1 MTKGIHDQTFY
12 VCLLKLEIR
21 ISRNYWCTLVV
32 LVYQVLTLPN
42 REGNK
47 NKNSNGTHF
56 SASTLNTKKQELG
69 YDMHFITQECFP
81 LKKLYC
87 TATNPLSHIN
97 ILSFAQKLSK
107 LG

>member
-47 NKNSNGTHF
+47 NKNSNGTLF

-69 YDMHFITQECFP
+69 YDMH